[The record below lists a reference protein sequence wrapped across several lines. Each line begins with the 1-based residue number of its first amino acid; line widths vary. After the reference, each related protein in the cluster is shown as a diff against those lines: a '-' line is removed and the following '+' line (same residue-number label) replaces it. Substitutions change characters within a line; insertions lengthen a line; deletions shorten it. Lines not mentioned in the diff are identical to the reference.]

1 MKRFIIGFI
10 ILLFVVIAGAIGVAL
25 LTPKD
30 VYKQKIEEAATSA
43 LDRELKL
50 NGDVGLSIF
59 PRIAAEIEGVTLAN
73 PEGFSDPYMLQAGA
87 LKASVKWGPLFTGR
101 VEVQEIAFIDAD
113 VKLEVLEDG
122 RANWE
127 FATGEAEPAEEAEA
141 GSIDAGIDRARLTNA
156 SLSYVDAVAGTSYA
170 LTDLNAQASIASL
183 ADELRADGS
192 GVFDG
197 DAFSFDLVLDSPQA
211 ILDGKE
217 ASAKLDFGMDII
229 EASFDGRA
237 TLGEAT
243 LIDGAFTAS
252 TENIQA
258 LLDYAKIDPAD
269 LPVSIDPLSTFKTAG
284 TASGSLENLALTFG
298 NLDITGDGLTIGYV
312 GGATYS
318 DAPAANGRV
327 TVNLDNAGATI
338 DAFGLDI
345 AQAGIVRGAKLTL
358 STDIAGPADAIQT
371 SNVDLT
377 IDGPLLKAAYQGAAN
392 VAETPSVDGNFS
404 MNSSDLFAL
413 VEAANLGLEPG
424 QADPLKGTS
433 LNLTTKVKGPTDAL
447 AASGIDMKLNGPLLT
462 VAYSGAVT
470 VADAISVN
478 GNIDLSSSDVYALLQ
493 TANLGLEPSQTDPLK
508 GAALNL
514 KSNLNGA
521 TDAISASGIALNLT
535 GPLLNAAYQGDVS
548 LANGG
553 TINGTL
559 TANSDQLRA
568 LLSAA
573 DVELTPGTTMQ
584 TFRVSGAASGRF
596 DRLSVNNLDLALDD
610 ITGKGNLLLRTD
622 TARPTLTGDLTTGAL
637 DLTPFMGEAAEDTP
651 EGWSKEPLALES
663 LKTADIDISL
673 ASPSIKI
680 DNVTLRDANLKAKLT
695 NGVLD
700 TNINQFSV
708 FGGLWKGGIDLNTSG
723 ATPSLAI
730 NMTGDSIL
738 VQEIVKTFAGTD
750 MMTGGGAFKVNL
762 TARGNSLHAIMNS
775 LNGELSANLADGA
788 IKGMNI
794 GQLIRTATDLRSS
807 LSSGGNLLSGLAVS
821 PSAQSDFSAFNTVLK
836 INNGVADIELM
847 EILSSTFGA
856 NGIGNISLGGQTL
869 DMALRIAADTNARG
883 ELRDVQLNNV
893 GIPLRIT
900 GSWTSPRIAPDKS
913 VLTQLL
919 AGSAL
924 DRFGNLIQ
932 GRTGGNNDIANTVTG
947 VLGNVLERRAGGA
960 NIPPP
965 VNTTSTVVNPTRDP
979 KKEDAK
985 KEEPK
990 SLEDAAKDAAKD
1002 AAEEALGNIFG
1013 RRKK

>member
-1 MKRFIIGFI
+1 MKRIIIGFVALVFI
-10 ILLFVVIAGAIGVAL
+10 AIAGVIGVAL

-43 LDRELKL
+43 LGRDLKL
-50 NGDVGLSIF
+50 TGDVGLSVF
-59 PRIAAEIEGVTLAN
+59 PRIAARIEGVTLSN

-101 VEVQEIAFIDAD
+101 VEVQEIAFVDAD
-113 VKLEVLEDG
+113 VKLEVLADG

-127 FATGEAEPAEEAEA
+127 FETGEAETTEDEASSA
-141 GSIDAGIDRARLTNA
+141 SIDAGIDRARLTNA
-156 SLSYVDAVAGTSYA
+156 SLSYVDATAGTSYA

-183 ADELRADGS
+183 EDELRADGS

-197 DAFSFDLVLDSPQA
+197 DAFTFDVVLDSPQA
-211 ILDGKE
+211 IIDGKE
-217 ASAKLDFGMDII
+217 AAAKVTFEMEVI

-252 TENIQA
+252 TDNIKG
-258 LLDYAKIDPAD
+258 LIDYAKIDPAD
-269 LPVSIDPLSTFKTAG
+269 LPVRVDPLSSFKTSG
-284 TASGSLENLALTFG
+284 TASGSLENLALTF
-298 NLDITGDGLTIGYV
+298 NDLDLTGDGLTVGYV

-318 DAPAANGRV
+318 DAPTADGRV
-327 TVNLDNAGATI
+327 TVNLDNAAATI

-345 AQAGIVRGAKLTL
+345 PQANALKNAKLTL
-358 STDIAGPADAIQT
+358 AANVSGPADNLKTEGI
-371 SNVDLT
+371 DLD
-377 IDGPLLKAAYQGAAN
+377 IDGPLLKASYDGAAT
-392 VAETPSVDGNFS
+392 VAE
-404 MNSSDLFAL
+404 
-413 VEAANLGLEPG
+413 
-424 QADPLKGTS
+424 
-433 LNLTTKVKGPTDAL
+433 
-447 AASGIDMKLNGPLLT
+447 
-462 VAYSGAVT
+462 
-470 VADAISVN
+470 AITVN
-478 GNIDLSSSDVYALLQ
+478 GNLSLTSSDVYALVE
-493 TANLGLEPSQTDPLK
+493 AASLGLEPSQTEPLK
-508 GAALNL
+508 GAALTL
-514 KSNLNGA
+514 KSALSGPA
-521 TDAISASGIALNLT
+521 DAISASGIDLSLT
-535 GPLLNAAYQGDVS
+535 GPLLNAAYKGDVS
-548 LANGG
+548 LAGNGNV
-553 TINGTL
+553 NGTL

-573 DVELTPGTTMQ
+573 DVELEPGSTMQ

-596 DRLSVNNLDLALDD
+596 DRLSINNLDLALDD

-622 TARPTLTGDLTTGAL
+622 TPRPTLTGDLATGPL

-651 EGWSKEPLALES
+651 AGWSKEPLALDS
-663 LKTADIDISL
+663 LKTADVDISL

-680 DNVTLRDANLKAKLT
+680 DNITLSDANLKATLT

-708 FGGLWKGGIDLNTSG
+708 FGGRWKGGIDLNTSG

-738 VQEIVKTFAGTD
+738 MQEIVRTFAGND
-750 MMTGGGAFKVNL
+750 MMSGAGAFKVDL

-794 GQLIRTATDLRSS
+794 GQLIRTTSDLRAG
-807 LSSGGNLLSGLAVS
+807 LKSGGNLLSSLSVS
-821 PSAQSDFSAFNTVLK
+821 PGTQSDFSEFNTVLK
-836 INNGVADIELM
+836 VRNGVADIEIM

-856 NGIGNISLGGQTL
+856 NGLGQIGLGAQTL
-869 DMALRIAADTNARG
+869 DMGLRVAADKTARG
-883 ELRDVQLNNV
+883 ELKDVQLNNV

-900 GSWTSPRIAPDKS
+900 GSWSSPSITPDQS

-919 AGSAL
+919 AGSVL

-932 GRTGGNNDIANTVTG
+932 GSTGNNDVADTVTS
-947 VLGNVLERRAGGA
+947 VLGGVIGNSSTGR
-960 NIPPP
+960 NIPPAI
-965 VNTTSTVVNPTRDP
+965 NPASNEPDKKTEEDE
-979 KKEDAK
+979 KKE
-985 KEEPK
+985 PQ
-990 SLEDAAKDAAKD
+990 SLEDTAKDAAKE
-1002 AAEEALGNIFG
+1002 AAKDALGGLFG

>member
-1 MKRFIIGFI
+1 MKRIIIGIFAFI
-10 ILLFVVIAGAIGVAL
+10 FIAMGALIAIAL

-30 VYKQKIEEAATSA
+30 TYKAKIETAVADA
-43 LDRELKL
+43 LGRDIAL
-50 NGDVGLSIF
+50 NGDVGLSFF
-59 PRIAAEIEGVTLAN
+59 PRISASIEDVTVAN
-73 PEGFSDPYMLQAGA
+73 PEGFTGEHMLKAGA
-87 LKASVKWGPLFTGR
+87 LRGSVKWGPLFTGR
-101 VEVQEIAFIDAD
+101 VEVHEIAFIDANVD
-113 VKLEVLEDG
+113 LEVLPDG

-127 FATGEAEPAEEAEA
+127 FETAETETPAESSSTGE
-141 GSIDAGIDRARLTNA
+141 INAGIDRARLVNA
-156 SLSYVDAVAGTSYA
+156 ALTYRDGVAGTTYTLS
-170 LTDLNAQASIASL
+170 DLNVEASIASL
-183 ADELRADGS
+183 AEELAANGD

-229 EASFDGRA
+229 EVSFDGRA

-252 TENIQA
+252 TEKIKA

-312 GGATYS
+312 GDATYS

-345 AQAGIVRGAKLTL
+345 PQAGVVRGAKLTL
-358 STDIAGPADAIQT
+358 SSDIAGPADAL
-371 SNVDLT
+371 S
-377 IDGPLLKAAYQGAAN
+377 
-392 VAETPSVDGNFS
+392 
-404 MNSSDLFAL
+404 
-413 VEAANLGLEPG
+413 
-424 QADPLKGTS
+424 
-433 LNLTTKVKGPTDAL
+433 
-447 AASGIDMKLNGPLLT
+447 ASGIDMKLNGPLLT
-462 VAYSGAVT
+462 ATYSGAVT
-470 VADAISVN
+470 VAEAISLN
-478 GNIDLSSSDVYALLQ
+478 GNIDLNSSDVYALLQ
-493 TANLGLEPSQTDPLK
+493 TANLGLEPSQTEPLK

-514 KSNLNGA
+514 KSSLSGPA
-521 TDAISASGIALNLT
+521 DAISASGIDLSLT
-535 GPLLNAAYQGDVS
+535 GPLLNAAYKGDVS
-548 LANGG
+548 LAGEG
-553 TINGTL
+553 TVNGTL
-559 TANSDQLRA
+559 SANSDQLRA

-573 DVELTPGTTMQ
+573 EVELTPGSTMQ

-596 DRLSVNNLDLALDD
+596 DRLSINNLDMALDD

-622 TARPTLTGDLTTGAL
+622 TPRPTLTGDLATGAL
-637 DLTPFMGEAAEDTP
+637 DLTPFMGEAAEDAP

-663 LKTADIDISL
+663 LKTADVDISL

-680 DNVTLRDANLKAKLT
+680 DNITLRDANLKAKLT

-738 VQEIVKTFAGTD
+738 MQEIVKTFVGND

-775 LNGELSANLADGA
+775 LNGELSANLSDGA

-807 LSSGGNLLSGLAVS
+807 LSSGGNLLSSLAVS
-821 PSAQSDFSAFNTVLK
+821 PSAQSDFSEFNTVLK
-836 INNGVADIELM
+836 INNGVADIQVM

-856 NGIGNISLGGQTL
+856 NGLGEIGLGGQTL
-869 DMALRIAADTNARG
+869 DMGLRVAADTSARG
-883 ELRDVQLNNV
+883 QLKDVQVNNV
-893 GIPLRIT
+893 GIPLRIS
-900 GSWTSPRIAPDKS
+900 GPWTSPRIVPDTS

-919 AGSAL
+919 AGQAL
-924 DRFGNLIQ
+924 DRFGNLI
-932 GRTGGNNDIANTVTG
+932 GDTGVGNGNVGGAVTDALSGVIGSRLGGGGN
-947 VLGNVLERRAGGA
+947 

-965 VNTTSTVVNPTRDP
+965 INQSTTAPEAANAVDES
-979 KKEDAK
+979 KKEP
-985 KEEPK
+985 ETI
-990 SLEDAAKDAAKD
+990 EDLAKDAAKD
-1002 AAEEALGNIFG
+1002 VARDALGGLFG
-1013 RRKK
+1013 KRKKQDDD

>member
-1 MKRFIIGFI
+1 M
-10 ILLFVVIAGAIGVAL
+10 
-25 LTPKD
+25 
-30 VYKQKIEEAATSA
+30 
-43 LDRELKL
+43 
-50 NGDVGLSIF
+50 
-59 PRIAAEIEGVTLAN
+59 
-73 PEGFSDPYMLQAGA
+73 
-87 LKASVKWGPLFTGR
+87 
-101 VEVQEIAFIDAD
+101 
-113 VKLEVLEDG
+113 
-122 RANWE
+122 
-127 FATGEAEPAEEAEA
+127 
-141 GSIDAGIDRARLTNA
+141 
-156 SLSYVDAVAGTSYA
+156 
-170 LTDLNAQASIASL
+170 
-183 ADELRADGS
+183 
-192 GVFDG
+192 
-197 DAFSFDLVLDSPQA
+197 
-211 ILDGKE
+211 
-217 ASAKLDFGMDII
+217 
-229 EASFDGRA
+229 
-237 TLGEAT
+237 
-243 LIDGAFTAS
+243 
-252 TENIQA
+252 
-258 LLDYAKIDPAD
+258 
-269 LPVSIDPLSTFKTAG
+269 
-284 TASGSLENLALTFG
+284 
-298 NLDITGDGLTIGYV
+298 
-312 GGATYS
+312 
-318 DAPAANGRV
+318 
-327 TVNLDNAGATI
+327 
-338 DAFGLDI
+338 
-345 AQAGIVRGAKLTL
+345 
-358 STDIAGPADAIQT
+358 
-371 SNVDLT
+371 
-377 IDGPLLKAAYQGAAN
+377 
-392 VAETPSVDGNFS
+392 
-404 MNSSDLFAL
+404 
-413 VEAANLGLEPG
+413 
-424 QADPLKGTS
+424 
-433 LNLTTKVKGPTDAL
+433 
-447 AASGIDMKLNGPLLT
+447 
-462 VAYSGAVT
+462 
-470 VADAISVN
+470 
-478 GNIDLSSSDVYALLQ
+478 
-493 TANLGLEPSQTDPLK
+493 
-508 GAALNL
+508 
-514 KSNLNGA
+514 
-521 TDAISASGIALNLT
+521 
-535 GPLLNAAYQGDVS
+535 
-548 LANGG
+548 
-553 TINGTL
+553 
-559 TANSDQLRA
+559 
-568 LLSAA
+568 
-573 DVELTPGTTMQ
+573 
-584 TFRVSGAASGRF
+584 
-596 DRLSVNNLDLALDD
+596 ALDD

-680 DNVTLRDANLKAKLT
+680 DNVTLRNANLKAKLT

-807 LSSGGNLLSGLAVS
+807 LSSGGNLLSSLAVS

-883 ELRDVQLNNV
+883 ELKDVQLNNV

-900 GSWTSPRIAPDKS
+900 GPWTSPRIAPDKS

-947 VLGNVLERRAGGA
+947 VLGNVLENRAGGA